1 MNETDL
7 TLEFLGKG
15 NSLPPFSARECIQT
29 LTPLPQG
36 TLRRTINGVLVHI
49 GNKGHR
55 KFQST
60 ISCKDKASPA
70 LDGIWKGDLVKVGCI
85 QSLIQT
91 VAEGRGRI
99 QLEREA
105 VSLAL
110 YDGKG
115 KIWRVEKEE
124 DRWISF
130 SSEFPGGFIGYRPLL
145 TMVVKNYHLETD
157 EWNLSVGW
165 SLELEEV

>member
-7 TLEFLGKG
+7 TLELLGKG
-15 NSLPPFSARECIQT
+15 NSLPPFSARECTQT
-29 LTPLPQG
+29 LTLLPQG
-36 TLRRTINGVLVHI
+36 TLRRTINGILVHV

-85 QSLIQT
+85 QSLTQT
-91 VAEGRGRI
+91 VPQGIERI
-99 QLEREA
+99 QLERES
-105 VSLAL
+105 VFLSL
-110 YDGKG
+110 YDAKG
-115 KIWRVEKEE
+115 KLWPVEKEE
-124 DRWISF
+124 ERWISF
-130 SSEFPGGFIGYRPLL
+130 SSEFLGGFIVYRPLL
-145 TMVVKNYHLETD
+145 TMVVKHYHLEID
-157 EWNLSVGW
+157 EWNLSVEW